1 MAVTVHY
8 IDEKGC
14 LCSNVLTTAK
24 IEERHTA
31 DAITAHLL
39 KIATEWGIKEKVVAV
54 VTDNG
59 ANVVRAVKDAAS
71 AVGKGW
77 RHVSCFAHTL
87 NLIVR
92 GAIDDTADLS
102 PLVQKARNIVSFFR
116 RSVVAADKLR
126 QVQISIDNVC
136 TKKLIPDVTTRRNS
150 LLTVLRS
157 LQDLKESVPSLLVL
171 LGKVDLLLTESEWD
185 VISNVIAVLTPFD
198 EVTIELSSESYP
210 SISKVLPLSK
220 ILRRHL
226 VQVDC
231 GGFSNVA
238 EDLRK
243 ALMEKMQA
251 RFISLVRSHP

>member
-1 MAVTVHY
+1 
-8 IDEKGC
+8 
-14 LCSNVLTTAK
+14 
-24 IEERHTA
+24 
-31 DAITAHLL
+31 
-39 KIATEWGIKEKVVAV
+39 
-54 VTDNG
+54 
-59 ANVVRAVKDAAS
+59 
-71 AVGKGW
+71 
-77 RHVSCFAHTL
+77 
-87 NLIVR
+87 VR

-238 EDLRK
+238 EDLR
-243 ALMEKMQA
+243 LMEKMQA

>member
-77 RHVSCFAHTL
+77 RHVSCFAYTL

-92 GAIDDTADLS
+92 GAIDDTTDLS

-116 RSVVAADKLR
+116 RSVVATDKLR

-136 TKKLIPDVTTRRNS
+136 TKKLKPDVTTRWNS
-150 LLTVLRS
+150 LLTMLRS

-185 VISNVIAVLTPFD
+185 VF
-198 EVTIELSSESYP
+198 ELSSESYP

-251 RFISLVRSHP
+251 RFISLVRSYP